1 MWTLDLGTHRLGMV
15 PHLGSGRCL
24 RASQPHLTDISQ
36 HSRKDTIMRRHYG
49 IINFIFDVFM
59 TIITSGL
66 WLIWIFVREMRRR

>member
-1 MWTLDLGTHRLGMV
+1 MWTLDLGSHRLWLV
-15 PHLGSGRCL
+15 PHLGAGRCL

-36 HSRKDTIMRRHYG
+36 HSRKDTIMRRHHG
-49 IINFIFDVFM
+49 IINFVFDVFM